1 MLYSASLVFV
11 GGGLGALCRYLI
23 SVAMKAYEVESIYAT
38 LAVNALGAL
47 LIGCL
52 LGFEWRA
59 SLPSELRLLLIV
71 GFCGG
76 FTTFSTFS
84 AELYSM
90 LQAYR
95 YVVACAYILGT
106 NALCLLL
113 LFLGVRI
120 LNISN

>member
-1 MLYSASLVFV
+1 MMLYSASLVFA

-23 SVAMKAYEVESIYAT
+23 SVLMKTYELESIYAT
-38 LAVNALGAL
+38 LTVNALGTL

-84 AELYSM
+84 AELYTM
-90 LQAYR
+90 LQASR
-95 YVVACAYILGT
+95 YVAACVYILGT

-113 LFLGVRI
+113 LLLGVY
-120 LNISN
+120 ISSKC